1 MAEIH
6 ESLSEFAPL
15 AEQALRAN
23 GTMRIKVIAP
33 GWGASGFYSREV
45 LERDI
50 PRAYPPGTHMYWNHP
65 GMSESMERPERDLR
79 DLAAVT
85 VSAPVWEEAGPK
97 GPGMYADVKPF
108 SPYSA
113 TINEIADHIG
123 VSILGDGRVSQGE
136 AEGKQGRIVEEI
148 TRGKSVDFVTRPGAG
163 GAIVSLFEAAGRE
176 ILPTEHGN
184 SDDLKEAAN
193 IGEWLESRLHRHLTI
208 IADDMFGDGH
218 ITREERIA
226 LSSAIGDALGVYH
239 QSISDNAPQL
249 YQRRPFSEL
258 PAETAQAPVSE
269 SEQENNSMSE
279 EQLQEAQGRITQLEE
294 QLRQSNAAVARLN
307 ESLIL
312 RDARDL
318 VDARLSETELPE
330 LTRRRLRTSL
340 VGNPPVTEAGTLDE
354 ARLGEAVTA
363 AIEEAKAEL
372 AAILEANTGRITGM
386 GESNR
391 NNTPNREAVTANL
404 NEALRTLGLSE
415 AEAQHAVNGR
425 AF

>member
-23 GTMRIKVIAP
+23 GTMRVKVIAP

-65 GMSESMERPERDLR
+65 TMSESMDRPERDLSH
-79 DLAAVT
+79 LAAVT
-85 VSAPVWEEAGPK
+85 VSAPVWEETGPK

-108 SPYSA
+108 SPYST

-176 ILPTEHGN
+176 PEEIPGDGAGSGLQ
-184 SDDLKEAAN
+184 EAAN
-193 IGEWLESRLHRHLTI
+193 IGEWLESRLHLRLTQ

-340 VGNPPVTEAGTLDE
+340 VGNPPVTEAGALDE

-363 AIEEAKAEL
+363 TIDEAKAEL

-386 GESNR
+386 GESNPQS
-391 NNTPNREAVTANL
+391 TPNGQ
-404 NEALRTLGLSE
+404 ALKESQSRIDAAMATLGYGQRQE
-415 AEAQHAVNGR
+415 A
-425 AF
+425 

>member
-1 MAEIH
+1 
-6 ESLSEFAPL
+6 
-15 AEQALRAN
+15 
-23 GTMRIKVIAP
+23 
-33 GWGASGFYSREV
+33 
-45 LERDI
+45 
-50 PRAYPPGTHMYWNHP
+50 
-65 GMSESMERPERDLR
+65 
-79 DLAAVT
+79 
-85 VSAPVWEEAGPK
+85 
-97 GPGMYADVKPF
+97 
-108 SPYSA
+108 
-113 TINEIADHIG
+113 
-123 VSILGDGRVSQGE
+123 
-136 AEGKQGRIVEEI
+136 
-148 TRGKSVDFVTRPGAG
+148 
-163 GAIVSLFEAAGRE
+163 
-176 ILPTEHGN
+176 
-184 SDDLKEAAN
+184 
-193 IGEWLESRLHRHLTI
+193 
-208 IADDMFGDGH
+208 
-218 ITREERIA
+218 
-226 LSSAIGDALGVYH
+226 
-239 QSISDNAPQL
+239 
-249 YQRRPFSEL
+249 
-258 PAETAQAPVSE
+258 
-269 SEQENNSMSE
+269 MSE